1 MFNYQQ
7 AFSRNIGWVT
17 EQEQQKLR
25 QAKVAIAGAGGVG
38 SAHLLTLTRLG
49 ISHFNIS
56 DFDQF
61 EVHNFNRQAGA
72 MMSTID
78 QDKVE
83 VMERLAKDINPELTI
98 NSYPEGI
105 DESNVEAFLDGVDLY
120 VDSLDFFALS
130 ARKLVFAV
138 CTRKKIPIVT
148 AAPLGMGSAVLC
160 FMPGQM
166 DYEQYFCFEGRS
178 ELDQYIQFLIGLSP
192 SMLQMPYL
200 VDKSRV
206 DFKARKGPSTIMGVQ
221 LCAGMASTFALKIL
235 LGRGDVI
242 AAPYGLHF
250 DAYRNKLKKT
260 WRPFGN
266 RGLLPRLM
274 FAIAKR
280 VVTKEQA
287 VKSV

>member
-1 MFNYQQ
+1 MFDYHQ

-17 EQEQQKLR
+17 EQEQSRLR
-25 QAKVAIAGAGGVG
+25 QCKVAIAGAGGVG

-49 ISHFNIS
+49 ISHFSIS

-61 EVHNFNRQAGA
+61 EIHNFNRQAGA
-72 MMSTID
+72 MLSTID

-83 VMERLAKDINPELTI
+83 VMERLARDINPELVI
-98 NSYPEGI
+98 DSYPQGI
-105 DESNVEAFLDGVDLY
+105 DASNVDAFLDGVDLY
-120 VDSLDFFALS
+120 VDSLDFFALE
-130 ARKLVFAV
+130 ARKLVFAA
-138 CTRKKIPIVT
+138 CTAKGIPIVT
-148 AAPLGMGSAVLC
+148 AAPLGMGSALLC

-166 DYEQYFCFEGRS
+166 TFEQYFCFEGRS

-192 SMLQMPYL
+192 SMLQLPYL

-221 LCAGMASTFALKIL
+221 LCAGMAATYALKIL
-235 LGRGDVI
+235 LQRGDIV

-250 DAYRNKLKKT
+250 DAYRNKLKRT

-266 RGLLPRLM
+266 KGLLPRLM

-280 VVTKEQA
+280 TVTRAGAEA
-287 VKSV
+287 V